1 MNKKPVTMKDIALK
15 AGVSVTTVSHVISKT
30 RNVAQ
35 ETRELVLRTLDELD
49 YQQADSRVSEPAAM
63 DRIGVITADI
73 QEDYYIL
80 LVKTI
85 ETIASEN
92 NISVLFCDSADD
104 LEKEQRNISMM
115 LSKNVDGLILAP
127 VNFRSYPRE
136 LRAADVPVVLV
147 DRQYDKHN
155 TTFVGINNAESALK
169 GTKYLVDKGCRSVGF
184 VGYSES
190 VYTMQQRIA
199 GYKLGVMQYLP
210 DQSPQVLRLKYSKE
224 DSYHLIKAFLEE
236 YHPEG
241 LLCGTSD
248 LCYQVISVADDLGY
262 KIPGQL
268 KILTYDDNKWLD
280 YLKYPVSVI
289 TQPTVEIGCQAVERI
304 LQLAAN
310 RRTAKRTKTEI
321 YFDVDIID
329 RLSPGAPIISD

>member
-35 ETRELVLRTLDELD
+35 ETRELVLRTLEELD
-49 YQQADSRVSEPAAM
+49 YQQSEGKQSQKRPAL

-104 LEKEQRNISMM
+104 EEKEARNISMM
-115 LSKNVDGLILAP
+115 LNKNVDGLIIAP
-127 VNFRSYPRE
+127 VSFAPYPRQ
-136 LRAADVPVVLV
+136 LKAADVPVVLV
-147 DRQYDKHN
+147 DRQYDKHS
-155 TTFVGINNAESALK
+155 TSFVGINNADSAAK
-169 GTKYLVDKGCRSVGF
+169 GTEYLVGKGCSRIGF
-184 VGYSES
+184 IGYAET
-190 VYTMQQRIA
+190 VYTMQQRVV
-199 GYKLGVMQYLP
+199 GYKLGLIQHLP
-210 DQSPQVLRLKYSKE
+210 EQTPCVLHLKYSKE
-224 DSYHLIKAFLEE
+224 DSFHLIKAFLSE
-236 YHPEG
+236 HRPDG

-248 LCYQVISVADDLGY
+248 LCYQVISVVEDMGLR
-262 KIPGQL
+262 IPEDL

-304 LQLAAN
+304 LQLAEN
-310 RRTAKRTKTEI
+310 HRPGKRTKTEI
-321 YFDVDIID
+321 LFDVQIID
-329 RLSPGAPIISD
+329 RLKSV

>member
-1 MNKKPVTMKDIALK
+1 MNKKPVTMKDIARK
-15 AGVSVTTVSHVISKT
+15 AGVSITTVSHVISKT

-35 ETRELVLRTLDELD
+35 ETRELVLRTLEELD
-49 YQQADSRVSEPAAM
+49 YQQTESKQSETATL

-104 LEKEQRNISMM
+104 IEKEKHNIRMM

-127 VNFRSYPRE
+127 VSYSAYPRE
-136 LRAADVPVVLV
+136 LRTTDIPIVLV
-147 DRQYDKHN
+147 DRQYEKHN
-155 TTFVGINNAESALK
+155 TTFVGINNADSAYN
-169 GTKYLVDKGCRSVGF
+169 GTKYLVEKGCKNIGF
-184 VGYSES
+184 IGYSES
-190 VYTMQQRIA
+190 VYTMQQRVV
-199 GYKLGVMQYLP
+199 GYKMGLMEHLP
-210 DQSPQVLRLKYSKE
+210 GQEPHVLHLKYSKE

-236 YHPEG
+236 FRPDG

-248 LCYQVISVADDLGY
+248 LCYQVVSVADDLGI
-262 KIPGQL
+262 KIPSEL

-289 TQPTVEIGCQAVERI
+289 TQPTVEIGCHAVELI
-304 LQLAAN
+304 LQQAAN
-310 RRTAKRTKTEI
+310 RRAVRRTKTEVL
-321 YFDVDIID
+321 YDTQIID
-329 RLSPGAPIISD
+329 RLG

>member
-1 MNKKPVTMKDIALK
+1 MKDIALK

-49 YQQADSRVSEPAAM
+49 YQQPDNRPDEAAPL

-85 ETIASEN
+85 ETIASDN

-104 LEKEQRNISMM
+104 IEKEERNISMM

-127 VNFRSYPRE
+127 VNNGPYPRE
-136 LRAADVPVVLV
+136 LKAADIPVVLV
-147 DRQYDKHN
+147 DRQYEKHN
-155 TTFVGINNAESALK
+155 TSFVGINNAESALS
-169 GTKYLVDKGCRSVGF
+169 GTRYLVEKGCQSVGF
-184 VGYSES
+184 IGYNES
-190 VYTMQQRIA
+190 VYTMQQRVV
-199 GYKLGVMQYLP
+199 GYKMGLMQYLP
-210 DQSPQVLRLKYSKE
+210 NQTPQVLHLKYSKE
-224 DSYHLIKAFLEE
+224 NSHHLIKAFFSEA
-236 YHPEG
+236 HPEG
-241 LLCGTSD
+241 LICGTSD
-248 LCYQVISVADDLGY
+248 ICYQVLSVADDMGLA
-262 KIPGQL
+262 IPEQL

-289 TQPTVEIGCQAVERI
+289 TQPTVEIGCHAVERI

-310 RRTAKRTKTEI
+310 RRVGRRTKTEI
-321 YFDVDIID
+321 LYDTQIID
-329 RLSPGAPIISD
+329 RLKNYPVA

>member
-1 MNKKPVTMKDIALK
+1 MNKKPVTMRDIALK

-49 YQQADSRVSEPAAM
+49 YQQSEGRAGEPAPL

-104 LEKEQRNISMM
+104 VEKEERNIAMM

-127 VNFRSYPRE
+127 VNNRAYPRE

-147 DRQYDKHN
+147 DRQYEKHN
-155 TTFVGINNAESALK
+155 TTFVGINNPESAFK
-169 GTKYLVDKGCRSVGF
+169 GTKYLIDKGCQRIGF

-190 VYTMQQRIA
+190 VFTMQQRVA
-199 GYKLGVMQYLP
+199 GYKLAMLQFLP
-210 DQSPQVLRLKYSKE
+210 EQSPEVLHLKYSKE
-224 DSYHLIKAFLEE
+224 DSYHLIKSFLDE
-236 YHPEG
+236 YRPDG
-241 LLCGTSD
+241 LLCGTAD
-248 LCYQVISVADDLGY
+248 LCYQVISVADDMRLA
-262 KIPGQL
+262 IPEAL

-304 LQLAAN
+304 LQLAGN
-310 RRTAKRTKTEI
+310 RRVGKRTKTEI
-321 YFDVDIID
+321 LFDTQIID
-329 RLSPGAPIISD
+329 RLKADAD

>member
-1 MNKKPVTMKDIALK
+1 MNTKPVTMKDIALK

-30 RNVAQ
+30 RNVAH
-35 ETRELVLRTLDELD
+35 ETRELVLRTLEELD
-49 YQQADSRVSEPAAM
+49 YQQPESRHNETAVI

-127 VNFRSYPRE
+127 VEHGPYPRE
-136 LRAADVPVVLV
+136 LRAASVPVVLV
-147 DRQYDKHN
+147 DRQYEKHN
-155 TTFVGINNAESALK
+155 TTFVGINNTESALT
-169 GTKYLVDKGCRSVGF
+169 GTKYLVDKGCESIAF
-184 VGYSES
+184 IGYAES
-190 VYTMQQRIA
+190 VYTMQQRVI
-199 GYKLGVMQYLP
+199 GYKMGLMQHRPEQAPL
-210 DQSPQVLRLKYSKE
+210 VLHLKYSKE
-224 DSYHLIKAFLEE
+224 NSYHLIKDFLSSNR
-236 YHPEG
+236 PQG
-241 LLCGTSD
+241 LICGTSD
-248 LCYQVISVADDLGY
+248 LCYQVIAVAEDLGIE
-262 KIPGQL
+262 IPAQL

-289 TQPTVEIGCQAVERI
+289 TQPTVEIGCYAVERI

-310 RRTAKRTKTEI
+310 RRVGKKTKTEI
-321 YFDVDIID
+321 LFDMQIID
-329 RLSPGAPIISD
+329 RLKNL

>member
-35 ETRELVLRTLDELD
+35 ETRELVLRTLEELD
-49 YQQADSRVSEPAAM
+49 YQQAESRQSQKKPAL

-92 NISVLFCDSADD
+92 NISVLFCDSEDD
-104 LEKEQRNISMM
+104 EEKEARNIAMM
-115 LSKNVDGLILAP
+115 LNKNVDGLIIAP
-127 VNFRSYPRE
+127 VGFAPYPRQ
-136 LRAADVPVVLV
+136 LKAADVPVVLV

-155 TTFVGINNAESALK
+155 TSFVGINNADSAAK
-169 GTKYLVDKGCRSVGF
+169 GTAYLVDKGCARIGF
-184 VGYSES
+184 IGYSET
-190 VYTMQQRIA
+190 VYTMQQRVI
-199 GYKLGVMQYLP
+199 GYKLGLLQHLP
-210 DQSPQVLRLKYSKE
+210 SAIPSVLHLKYSKE
-224 DSYHLIKAFLEE
+224 DSFHLIRSCLEE
-236 YHPEG
+236 HRPDG

-248 LCYQVISVADDLGY
+248 ICYQLLSVIHDMGLRIPDD
-262 KIPGQL
+262 L

-304 LQLAAN
+304 IQLAESQ
-310 RRTAKRTKTEI
+310 RVGKRTKTEI
-321 YFDVDIID
+321 LFDVQIID
-329 RLSPGAPIISD
+329 RLKAG